1 MQKVYSLQINVSS
14 ASTLFL
20 FNSAMLGTPA
30 QAVLPGAPSLPP
42 DPVPRGSLGHLLLL
56 PFFSLVPTVASCR
69 QQREL
74 DYNKHWIALLS
85 PPVLLFC

>member
-20 FNSAMLGTPA
+20 FNSAMFGTPA

-42 DPVPRGSLGHLLLL
+42 DPVPRGSWGHLLLL
-56 PFFSLVPTVASCR
+56 PFFSLVPTVAGCR

-74 DYNKHWIALLS
+74 DYNKHWKALLS
-85 PPVLLFC
+85 PPVLPFC